1 MSALSIVLLIAISFV
16 FGWIFAWIGLAIR
29 ICTASKTDWDT
40 FVNRLT
46 NIRNEHPDLW
56 DKE

>member
-16 FGWIFAWIGLAIR
+16 FGWMFAWCGLAIR
-29 ICTASKTDWDT
+29 ICTASKRDWDE

>member
-1 MSALSIVLLIAISFV
+1 MSALSVVLLFTIGFI

-29 ICTASKTDWDT
+29 ICTASKTEWDE
-40 FVNRLT
+40 FVSRLT
-46 NIRNEHPDLW
+46 NTRNEHPDLW

>member
-1 MSALSIVLLIAISFV
+1 MSALSIILLIAISFI
-16 FGWIFAWIGLAIR
+16 FGWIFAWIGFAVKIY
-29 ICTASKTDWDT
+29 TASKTEWNE

-46 NIRNEHPDLW
+46 NTRNEHPDLW

>member
-1 MSALSIVLLIAISFV
+1 MSALSIVLLITISFI
-16 FGWIFAWIGLAIR
+16 FGWIFAWIGLAVR
-29 ICTASKTDWDT
+29 TCTASKTEWDE
-40 FVNRLT
+40 FVSRLT